1 MTRWA
6 SLIHANM
13 LSSDVFIK
21 VRYHQQAMQD
31 LKKLIMQDVTNKNI
45 RPYNS
50 ILAIRFEDIH
60 HFKNTQ

>member
-13 LSSDVFIK
+13 LSSNVFIK

-31 LKKLIMQDVTNKNI
+31 LKSWSCRTWQTKT
-45 RPYNS
+45 
-50 ILAIRFEDIH
+50 
-60 HFKNTQ
+60 